1 MLNSLNKVNYK
12 DLKNVVD
19 LILKKGKKLI
29 LIAGPSASG
38 KSLIAKELKSLLEKK
53 NKKVLVI
60 STDDYYKDNTLV
72 LYLLYGSYDHPNLIN
87 FKLLNKHLFSL
98 LNNKR
103 IFKPVYS
110 FEKKM
115 IEDFVKINSN
125 YDFII
130 VEGIYTLNF
139 ISKKLLKEAFKIFI
153 QVDKEEL
160 IVRRIIRDPSR
171 TKEPLDR
178 ILNSLL
184 AVFPMWKVYG
194 EKQIKKADLIIV
206 NDYEIIK
213 EKGKVEIEE
222 EIKNKEILKNLK
234 NVKKEKYLLVDYYYG
249 SSKNKEKDSKLIVR
263 EIYKKGKFIGV
274 SIIKKILVK
283 EENNKRIFKK
293 YEVFINSPGF
303 LNEVHTLLQLAG
315 LNYLKYEKKIKEIIK
330 NHNTYI
336 IIKKKN
342 REEEVFEVIRKPN

>member
-1 MLNSLNKVNYK
+1 MFNNLNKVNYK
-12 DLKNVVD
+12 DLRKVVD
-19 LILKKGKKLI
+19 LIIKKGKKLI
-29 LIAGPSASG
+29 VIAGPSASG
-38 KSLIAKELKSLLEKK
+38 KSLIAKELKNLLEKE

-72 LYLLYGSYDHPNLIN
+72 LYLLYGSYDHPNLID

-98 LNNKR
+98 LNNKS
-103 IFKPVYS
+103 IFKPKYS

-115 IEDFVKINSN
+115 IENFIKIEPN

-213 EKGKVEIEE
+213 EKGNVEIEE
-222 EIKNKEILKNLK
+222 EIMDKKILKKLK
-234 NVKKEKYLLVDYYYG
+234 NMKKEKYLLIDYYYG
-249 SSKNKEKDSKLIVR
+249 NLRDKENKELIVR
-263 EIYKKGKFIGV
+263 EIYKKGMFIGV
-274 SIIKKILVK
+274 SIIKKLLIEK
-283 EENNKRIFKK
+283 KDNKRIFKK
-293 YEVFINSPGF
+293 YEVFINMPGF
-303 LNEVHTLLQLAG
+303 LNEIHTLLQLAG
-315 LNYLKYEKKIKEIIK
+315 LNYLKYEKKIKEVIK
-330 NHNTYI
+330 NHNIYTI
-336 IIKKKN
+336 IRKKN
-342 REEEVFEVIRKPN
+342 KTEEIFEVIRKLN